1 MFNLLQIDAT
11 DSQAMT
17 ASLNAAFHGKPAS
30 LLIATGNVASMKV
43 LQELEDP
50 QRFSTNWIACSS
62 CIGAASSFG
71 VDQISDRRLTFLV
84 VDDPAGNYGVASVVQ
99 TEGEII
105 QLAAQTVH
113 AAILR
118 AGRPAELPALIWCM
132 QAPGFEEQ
140 IIAGIQQVVG
150 DQVPIF
156 GGSAGDNDVTGQ
168 WCLYDGKNVDGQL
181 MVIAVLY
188 PSVPI
193 SQYFSSGYSHFANC
207 GIVTSARHR
216 RVISINNQPA
226 AEVYNNCLHQA
237 GSLPLSPG
245 NVLAQTTFYPMGREI
260 LSQDLTFSVLSHPL
274 EVHPDGSI
282 DLLSEIEIGE
292 QLHVM
297 QGSQIQLVNRAGH
310 VARVATNM
318 LRLQHDTTPSAAI
331 VIYCAGCM
339 LAVRDQIEQVQ
350 QSLSQALPDI
360 PFLVAFTFGE
370 QGCFADGFNRH
381 GNLMI
386 STVLFGQ
393 RYREQNA

>member
-193 SQYFSSGYSHFANC
+193 SQYFSSG
-207 GIVTSARHR
+207 
-216 RVISINNQPA
+216 
-226 AEVYNNCLHQA
+226 
-237 GSLPLSPG
+237 
-245 NVLAQTTFYPMGREI
+245 
-260 LSQDLTFSVLSHPL
+260 
-274 EVHPDGSI
+274 
-282 DLLSEIEIGE
+282 
-292 QLHVM
+292 
-297 QGSQIQLVNRAGH
+297 
-310 VARVATNM
+310 
-318 LRLQHDTTPSAAI
+318 
-331 VIYCAGCM
+331 
-339 LAVRDQIEQVQ
+339 
-350 QSLSQALPDI
+350 
-360 PFLVAFTFGE
+360 
-370 QGCFADGFNRH
+370 
-381 GNLMI
+381 
-386 STVLFGQ
+386 
-393 RYREQNA
+393 